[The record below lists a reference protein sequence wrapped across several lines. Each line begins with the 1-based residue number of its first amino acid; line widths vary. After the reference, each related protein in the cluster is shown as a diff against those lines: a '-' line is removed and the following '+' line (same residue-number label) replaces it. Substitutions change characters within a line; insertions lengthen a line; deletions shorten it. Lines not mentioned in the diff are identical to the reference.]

1 MPWGPTGIDAAH
13 EPARPPERRIPQRAA
28 RRLPDEPPRWARRLG
43 YAGLVPFLLGAALVW
58 FVHPEA
64 HPYTT
69 LALSA
74 YAAAI
79 VSFLGGLHWGLAM
92 RASAVVAA
100 DAVENAR
107 VNVSLA
113 WAVVPPL
120 VAWPAVMMPPS
131 AGLIVLGVM
140 FIVCYLVDRR
150 VFVAQGLAAWLTLR
164 FRLSAVAAL
173 SCFLG
178 AAGT

>member
-1 MPWGPTGIDAAH
+1 MHQPATGPDAAH
-13 EPARPPERRIPQRAA
+13 APPPWAL
-28 RRLPDEPPRWARRLG
+28 RLAH
-43 YAGLVPFLLGAALVW
+43 AGLLPFVVGAALVW

-74 YAAAI
+74 YAAVI

-92 RASAVVAA
+92 RASSAA
-100 DAVENAR
+100 S
-107 VNVSLA
+107 VNRSLL

-131 AGLIVLGVM
+131 AGLVVLGVM
-140 FIVCYLVDRR
+140 FIGCYLVDRR
-150 VFVAQGLAAWLTLR
+150 LFPTQGLAAWLTLR